1 MRLRRRIFI
10 DLDGTLCLGN
20 KKDTIK
26 ECTNCKPI
34 KKFIQIIRIF
44 KERNFKIIIH
54 TARPERLRKVTLKW
68 LKNNS
73 VVFDELKMDK
83 NKWDLYIGDKCK
95 SVFDT
100 GSIGDLFYNIL
111 LSRENRNE

>member
-20 KKDTIK
+20 KEDTAK
-26 ECTNCKPI
+26 ECINCKPI
-34 KKFIQIIRIF
+34 KKFIKIIKIF
-44 KERNFKIIIH
+44 KELNFKIIIH

-68 LKNNS
+68 LENNNII
-73 VVFDELKMDK
+73 FDDLKMDK

-100 GSIGDLFYNIL
+100 EDIRDLLYNIL
-111 LSRENRNE
+111 LSREDRDE